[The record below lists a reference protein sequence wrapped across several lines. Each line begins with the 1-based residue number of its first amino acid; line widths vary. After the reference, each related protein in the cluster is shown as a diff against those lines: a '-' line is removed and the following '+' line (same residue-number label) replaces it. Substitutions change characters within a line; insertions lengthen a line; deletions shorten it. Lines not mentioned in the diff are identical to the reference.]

1 MGEYRQRLRVL
12 EVAQEQLE
20 AGWETAQREREA
32 EWEAAR
38 QESEAEQETRLA
50 AADRARVAVERRCA
64 ALEGQ
69 LGEQQDAMSMVG
81 ADVRHIH
88 E

>member
-20 AGWETAQREREA
+20 GGWEAARQEREA
-32 EWEAAR
+32 EWEM
-38 QESEAEQETRLA
+38 RLA
-50 AADRARVAVERRCA
+50 AAGRAQAAVEGRCA
-64 ALEGQ
+64 VLLEGR
-69 LGEQQDAMSMVG
+69 LGEQRDAMSSLAG
-81 ADVRHIH
+81 ADARHLH